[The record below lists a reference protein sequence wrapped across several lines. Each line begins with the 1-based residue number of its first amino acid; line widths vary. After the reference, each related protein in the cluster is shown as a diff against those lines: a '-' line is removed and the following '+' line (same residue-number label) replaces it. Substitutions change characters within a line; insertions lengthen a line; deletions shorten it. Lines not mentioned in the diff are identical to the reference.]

1 MFVDNERLKSF
12 LLDSGMAKADVI
24 DQEMEESQRTG
35 KRLGDLLVEKKIL
48 DSNQIRQLYSY
59 ILGIPFVN
67 LEKEPIPKEVLQII
81 PEPIAKKYKIVAFK
95 KTNLE
100 LKVAMLNPEDIQ
112 TIDFIRKKTGL
123 KISPCITT
131 EDGITNAL
139 KQYEQSLKAEF
150 GDIIEK
156 NSGVI
161 SGKGDLEKAAQDLPV
176 IRIVDTLLK
185 HAILQE
191 ASDIHI
197 EPDEKEVRVRYRID
211 GILHDAM
218 SLPKAII
225 DGIVARIKILANL
238 KLDEHRMPQDG
249 RFKIDQDGHRVA
261 FRVSILPV
269 YSGEKVVMRLLDESS
284 KGLTLEAMGLWGSPL
299 EKIHQA
305 IKRPNGMI
313 LVTGPTGSGKTT
325 MLKWLTANLKNG
337 YESLYISKMPQKA
350 ENFVD
355 IFNEKFKK
363 SWILRWFNPHIKNLY
378 QIPNFLNKKLGKKH
392 LIVLCD
398 EIHEADQEVLEWLRV
413 LTDQVDNMS
422 LIVSGLPVFEANLKE
437 NLETFRKR
445 ITTKVELLS
454 LTKEETEEL
463 IKKRIESV
471 GGNNSTPFTSAS
483 LSIIYER
490 TGGFPREV
498 LRMCDDMVNKA
509 VNKRVY
515 SITPDLAETSPDI
528 TAITTSSM
536 HFIDSM
542 TSLQKNIIELLA
554 IKPRSPG
561 EIANLIDLSKY
572 KTRQHAVRSVFIER
586 ERTGRAFL
594 YVLSP
599 RIKTLVVK
607 A

>member
-1 MFVDNERLKSF
+1 MSENENN
-12 LLDSGMAKADVI
+12 D
-24 DQEMEESQRTG
+24 E
-35 KRLGDLLVEKKIL
+35 IL
-48 DSNQIRQLYSY
+48 I
-59 ILGIPFVN
+59 
-67 LEKEPIPKEVLQII
+67 
-81 PEPIAKKYKIVAFK
+81 
-95 KTNLE
+95 
-100 LKVAMLNPEDIQ
+100 
-112 TIDFIRKKTGL
+112 
-123 KISPCITT
+123 
-131 EDGITNAL
+131 
-139 KQYEQSLKAEF
+139 
-150 GDIIEK
+150 
-156 NSGVI
+156 
-161 SGKGDLEKAAQDLPV
+161 
-176 IRIVDTLLK
+176 
-185 HAILQE
+185 
-191 ASDIHI
+191 
-197 EPDEKEVRVRYRID
+197 
-211 GILHDAM
+211 
-218 SLPKAII
+218 PKAIPENNEKTDNSKPDQESFSSKFKSKHI
-225 DGIVARIKILANL
+225 AHNTLFGDEKNHQRTALKPHFKPVSESYSIKYWFSEVNWSTNPFTL
-238 KLDEHRMPQDG
+238 
-249 RFKIDQDGHRVA
+249 
-261 FRVSILPV
+261 SILPSLLV
-269 YSGEKVVMRLLDESS
+269 GYNEQLDKIMNSIYSGHKLS
-284 KGLTLEAMGLWGSPL
+284 
-299 EKIHQA
+299 
-305 IKRPNGMI
+305 MI
-313 LVTGPTGSGKTT
+313 VGPTGSGKTT

-542 TSLQKNIIELLA
+542 TSLKKNIIELLA

-572 KTRQHAVRSVFIER
+572 KTRQHAVRSVNNILKRMMTEDFIER